1 MVQTLFLGFNSY
13 GFQVRIEIGDQN
25 EFELQSKTY
34 LFSSYINERQVLD
47 STFSNHVVLFELSD
61 DLPVGLYSAMVY
73 TNMKDFKGQ
82 YQRIGFDM
90 ILTREDLEFT
100 IDITPDRTLE
110 KVNCRS
116 GENFGYYQHF
126 NATILRN
133 TRMEVLRT
141 AIAEYPEGDEFH
153 GKMITHLTEL
163 TEEHEI
169 AGKGISEPSKYPI
182 AEFYFQ
188 CQRQAEQKRID
199 SVDFASPLLIH
210 SGYIPTLVGQYLQ
223 EEDIGLSEISK
234 NQRMFNKFK
243 KLFAKLEA
251 NREVYEKTLSDL
263 LVQYE
268 KLGRHELVLHL
279 NENYLLAEVCED
291 QELADKIKAKNQSL
305 RRILVGEVA
314 PNLDFGYDLL
324 YKDLYSVR
332 SEYTLLFFWESTC
345 PHCQDVINE
354 LKGIYNRGRNTEFE
368 IVGISL
374 DTSKAD
380 HSRFIAENKIEW
392 FNYSDYL
399 GWESD
404 VLPVYHVT
412 STPSMF
418 LLDRNKKI
426 VSKPRSV
433 SILNNYFK

>member
-1 MVQTLFLGFNSY
+1 MIVKRGIVLWLMVQTLFLGFNSY

-169 AGKGISEPSKYPI
+169 AGKGIS
-182 AEFYFQ
+182 
-188 CQRQAEQKRID
+188 
-199 SVDFASPLLIH
+199 
-210 SGYIPTLVGQYLQ
+210 
-223 EEDIGLSEISK
+223 
-234 NQRMFNKFK
+234 
-243 KLFAKLEA
+243 
-251 NREVYEKTLSDL
+251 
-263 LVQYE
+263 
-268 KLGRHELVLHL
+268 
-279 NENYLLAEVCED
+279 
-291 QELADKIKAKNQSL
+291 
-305 RRILVGEVA
+305 
-314 PNLDFGYDLL
+314 
-324 YKDLYSVR
+324 
-332 SEYTLLFFWESTC
+332 
-345 PHCQDVINE
+345 
-354 LKGIYNRGRNTEFE
+354 
-368 IVGISL
+368 
-374 DTSKAD
+374 
-380 HSRFIAENKIEW
+380 
-392 FNYSDYL
+392 
-399 GWESD
+399 
-404 VLPVYHVT
+404 
-412 STPSMF
+412 
-418 LLDRNKKI
+418 
-426 VSKPRSV
+426 
-433 SILNNYFK
+433 